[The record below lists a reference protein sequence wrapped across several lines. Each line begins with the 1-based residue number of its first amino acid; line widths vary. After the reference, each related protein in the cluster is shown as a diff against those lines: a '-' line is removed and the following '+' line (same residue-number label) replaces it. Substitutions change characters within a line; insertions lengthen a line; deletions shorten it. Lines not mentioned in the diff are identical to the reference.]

1 MAERPEDPG
10 FDAVV
15 LAAGRGPGD
24 PLASAHGVSHKCLL
38 PVAGKPMLA
47 RVVDTLRDTGF
58 RRIVVSIESRTLMES
73 ALGPASGTVE
83 HSPARET
90 AAASAQAALATAPSF
105 RRTLITTGDH
115 PLLTAAMVR
124 HFLAAAVRSGADL
137 NVGLA
142 AAETI
147 LAAYPQ
153 AKRTFL
159 AFAGE
164 RVSGCNLFALH
175 NDRAL
180 AAIEHWRH
188 VESNRKRPWRLVSSF
203 GIVPLLGYFAGR
215 LSLEGAFRAAS
226 RRLRIEV
233 RPVLMPYAD
242 AAVDVD
248 KPEDFELAE
257 KILRGR

>member
-1 MAERPEDPG
+1 MAEGPEDPG

-24 PLASAHGVSHKCLL
+24 PLARAHGVSHKCLL

-47 RVVDTLRDTGF
+47 RVVETLRDSGF
-58 RRIVVSIESRTLMES
+58 RRIVVSIESRALIET
-73 ALGPASGTVE
+73 ALGSAAATVE
-83 HSPARET
+83 HAPSRDT
-90 AAASAQAALATAPSF
+90 AAASAQAALAAAPSF
-105 RRTLITTGDH
+105 RRSLVTTGDH
-115 PLLTAAMVR
+115 PLLTPDMLR
-124 HFLAAAVRSGADL
+124 HFLDAAVRSGADL

-142 AAETI
+142 PAETI
-147 LAAYPQ
+147 LDAYPE

-159 AFAGE
+159 AFAGD

-203 GIVPLLGYFAGR
+203 GIVPLMAYFAGR
-215 LSLEGAFRAAS
+215 LSLEAAFRAAS
-226 RRLRIEV
+226 RRLGIEIG
-233 RPVLMPYAD
+233 PVLMPFAD

-248 KPEDFELAE
+248 KPEDLELAE
-257 KILRGR
+257 KVLRSR